1 MRALRMLGGKPTID
15 PQAETPTLAPGEALV
30 RIRRASITSVEA
42 LAGLSAAS
50 EGRTLGHE
58 AVGIVEHIDHAGR
71 PDWKQLEHAR
81 VAIHPVV
88 SCAACPLCRA
98 GLAWHCP
105 SRRVIGLSTAQGA
118 LADRLV
124 VPARNLIPIPNTLD
138 DDKACLAVTV
148 GAALQL
154 THAVRVEGKTFV
166 TVLGDGPIGLLAAQL
181 LARRNASVR
190 LLGRHP
196 ERFSLCE
203 RWGIR
208 HRHES
213 EAGRRADQTIVLDCT
228 GSPAGLGLAARLVRP
243 RGTVVIKGPPT
254 GFTRDGVWPADLMT
268 LIDREV
274 ALLPCSS
281 TNIREG
287 LDAIA
292 SGSVDLDPLLGRR
305 LRLDQA
311 PDAIALVRQRSIL
324 RAIVEVD
331 RPNAA

>member
-15 PQAETPTLAPGEALV
+15 PLAELPPLAPGEALV
-30 RIRRASITSVEA
+30 RIRRASLTSVEA
-42 LAGLSAAS
+42 LAGLSAAD
-50 EGRTLGHE
+50 GRTLGHE
-58 AVGIVEHIDHAGR
+58 AVGVVERIEHNGR
-71 PDWKQLEHAR
+71 PDWKQLENAR

-88 SCAACPLCRA
+88 SCAACALCRA
-98 GLAWHCP
+98 GLAWHCAA
-105 SRRVIGLSTAQGA
+105 RRVIGLSTPQGA

-148 GAALQL
+148 GAAIQL

-166 TVLGDGPIGLLAAQL
+166 TVLGDGPIGLLAAQI
-181 LARRNASVR
+181 LARKNASVR

-196 ERFSLCE
+196 DRFSLCE
-203 RWGIR
+203 RWGIK

-243 RGTVVIKGPPT
+243 RGTVVVKGPPT

-274 ALLPCSS
+274 AILPCSS
-281 TNIREG
+281 TNLREG

-292 SGSVDLDPLLGRR
+292 SHAVDLDPFLGRR
-305 LRLDQA
+305 LRLEQA
-311 PDAIALVRQRSIL
+311 PDALALLRQRAIL
-324 RAIVEVD
+324 RAIVDFE